1 MRTARIRLLLL
12 STIAIVLAG
21 LLSPTAASAAPYC
34 GITWGSLH
42 KERTT
47 HVERVYGLDN
57 IRVARHACFDRLVID
72 IADARPLG
80 EFSAGYGTQTVPW
93 TNPEIRARG
102 GAALHIGV
110 GAAAFRRDGT
120 PAYRPGNFAEAVDV
134 SGFRT
139 FRQVIWGGTGS
150 NYRSMIT
157 IGTRAR
163 TPFRIFTLPGV
174 PGSPTG
180 TRLVVD
186 VAHRW

>member
-34 GITWGSLH
+34 GITWGSQY

-47 HVERVYGLDN
+47 HVERVYGLAD
-57 IRVARHACFDRLVID
+57 IRVGRHACFDRLVID
-72 IADARPLG
+72 IADTRPLG
-80 EFSAGYGTQTVPW
+80 DFSAGYGPQTEPF
-93 TNPEIRARG
+93 TRPEVRARG
-102 GAALHIGV
+102 GAALHIDLH
-110 GAAAFRRDGT
+110 AAAFRPDGT
-120 PAYRPGNFAEAVDV
+120 MTYLPRNRFEAVDV
-134 SGFRT
+134 SKFRT

-150 NYRSMIT
+150 NYRST
-157 IGTRAR
+157 LVIGTRAR
-163 TPFRIFTLPGV
+163 QPFRVFTLPGV
-174 PGSPTG
+174 SGSRVG